1 METMQ
6 TVFRRYEKKYRLT
19 PGQYTGIRRALEG
32 WMQPD
37 RFYRSQIRSIYFD
50 TPDRRL
56 VRRSLEKPVYKEKLR
71 LRSYGLPGAEDP
83 VFVELKKKYRGVVY
97 KRREVMTLREAEAY
111 LYQGG
116 PAPRDSQILREISR
130 FLDFY
135 PRIEPAMG
143 ITYSRTAWVGM
154 EDPRL
159 RITFDSDIQ
168 WRETELR
175 LDREAGGEALLPPGG
190 RLMEIK
196 VPGAMPLWLARLLE
210 EEAVYPASFSKYGR
224 AYRQARFGKN
234 KEGIICA

>member
-83 VFVELKKKYRGVVY
+83 VFVELKKKYQGVVY

-111 LYQGG
+111 LYRGRARSPG
-116 PAPRDSQILREISR
+116 FPDPAGDQPL
-130 FLDFY
+130 
-135 PRIEPAMG
+135 PG
-143 ITYSRTAWVGM
+143 
-154 EDPRL
+154 
-159 RITFDSDIQ
+159 
-168 WRETELR
+168 
-175 LDREAGGEALLPPGG
+175 LLPPNRTGYGHHLQPDGLGG
-190 RLMEIK
+190 D
-196 VPGAMPLWLARLLE
+196 GGS
-210 EEAVYPASFSKYGR
+210 PA
-224 AYRQARFGKN
+224 ADHL
-234 KEGIICA
+234 

>member
-1 METMQ
+1 MKLIRTEDAVGHVLCHDITQ
-6 TVFRRYEKKYRLT
+6 IIKGVTKDAVFRKGHIVTEEDIPVLLSVGKEHLYVWEK
-19 PGQYTGIRRALEG
+19 QEG
-32 WMQPD
+32 M
-37 RFYRSQIRSIYFD
+37 
-50 TPDRRL
+50 L
-56 VRRSLEKPVYKEKLR
+56 HENEA
-71 LRSYGLPGAEDP
+71 AE
-83 VFVELKKKYRGVVY
+83 
-97 KRREVMTLREAEAY
+97 
-111 LYQGG
+111 
-116 PAPRDSQILREISR
+116 ILREISR

-143 ITYSRTAWVGM
+143 ITYSRTAWVGV

>member
-1 METMQ
+1 M
-6 TVFRRYEKKYRLT
+6 
-19 PGQYTGIRRALEG
+19 
-32 WMQPD
+32 
-37 RFYRSQIRSIYFD
+37 
-50 TPDRRL
+50 
-56 VRRSLEKPVYKEKLR
+56 
-71 LRSYGLPGAEDP
+71 
-83 VFVELKKKYRGVVY
+83 Y
-97 KRREVMTLREAEAY
+97 KRQ

-175 LDREAGGEALLPPGG
+175 LDREVGGEALLPPGG

-196 VPGAMPLWLARLLE
+196 VPGAMPLWLAQLLE